1 MSTDKMH
8 NSIYLKQDPILP
20 LKRARKDAKHAKDE
34 NELTT
39 FNCSLLTVNC

>member
-8 NSIYLKQDPILP
+8 NSTYLKQDPILP
-20 LKRARKDAKHAKDE
+20 LKRARKDAKDE
-34 NELTT
+34 NELTA